1 MQDRYAICDESGKL
15 NEHEKNQPTH
25 DLELASI
32 LHALNMWI
40 HYPLGS
46 RFVLMSDHSGLRYLF
61 DKPNQ
66 NGRKAQWLAMII
78 EFDFKIRYIKGK
90 ENMMAYALSRCVQ
103 VNQLA
108 AMSYYGIDLQDRVL
122 QVGEHDVNYM
132 EIMYTY
138 LESIVIGTSTST
150 CDGTG
155 IGKGGGIGVGT
166 QDQDYFPI
174 ADGLV

>member
-1 MQDRYAICDESGKL
+1 
-15 NEHEKNQPTH
+15 
-25 DLELASI
+25 
-32 LHALNMWI
+32 
-40 HYPLGS
+40 
-46 RFVLMSDHSGLRYLF
+46 
-61 DKPNQ
+61 
-66 NGRKAQWLAMII
+66 
-78 EFDFKIRYIKGK
+78 
-90 ENMMAYALSRCVQ
+90 
-103 VNQLA
+103 
-108 AMSYYGIDLQDRVL
+108 MSYYGIDLQDRVL